1 MGKLKNDWQDVEG
14 VLHLFGKR
22 VSQARRGYK
31 SFLANGLDQGRR
43 DDLTGGGLVRSV
55 GGWKNAKAM
64 RKAKIWQKSDER
76 ILGDGDFV
84 DICFSRNKLKN

>member
-1 MGKLKNDWQDVEG
+1 
-14 VLHLFGKR
+14 VLRLFGKNI
-22 VSQARRGYK
+22 SQARRQYK
-31 SFLANGLDQGRR
+31 SFVLKGIDQGRR

-55 GGWKNAKAM
+55 GGWKNVKAM

-84 DICFSRNKLKN
+84 DIWKNIGDAPNFSSLGT